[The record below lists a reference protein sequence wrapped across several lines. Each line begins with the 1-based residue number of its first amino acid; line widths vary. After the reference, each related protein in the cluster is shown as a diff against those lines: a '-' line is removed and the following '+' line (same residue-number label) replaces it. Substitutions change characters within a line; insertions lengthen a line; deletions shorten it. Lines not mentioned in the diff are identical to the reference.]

1 MFKLFTLKSANNN
14 YHCLNSNKNILCTS
28 FVTFQRNGIIGKRFN
43 SNLGSKD
50 TSPNGSDILDES
62 IMKKVFVD
70 HLKLDK
76 QKENLVIIE
85 YLYDFNNTSFLLNKL
100 LKPKKHILQA
110 PFRKLKT
117 YLTKKTG
124 ESLSDIHMV
133 QTMRW
138 TNKNLVDNNLLS
150 NTFLAKFNNLK
161 LFLGSTPITFHR
173 INTDFKTLIIGNYF
187 NDTLLPSLDMV
198 ITSQRF
204 NSQVDFKFEKP
215 IIEMNEVDNI
225 VEIYN
230 LSGLDDPQTISN
242 SLGKTSEKSQFH
254 SNSTLK
260 TLYKKATS
268 SFSDDPFT
276 QSQNKDPKSKY
287 LFIDCMTATK
297 LLQRQHHTVVDDKTL
312 KFRSKF
318 TMKME
323 TVFDIDP
330 IAVFVPD
337 DCTFKDKN
345 KHSVLSTELYKK
357 FITQQYPDT
366 LIFDNL
372 SKEQIRS
379 PNVEKR
385 GPLTL
390 FRMTLK
396 PQVVSMSSHESFQL
410 HELLDCISNKP
421 SHSIATNLKF
431 VPTDE
436 MYQYLKQ
443 NIDLQ
448 VYSKINCLEC
458 SQEQMWSLFEV
469 YKKASK
475 FSQKMN
481 DNYEDL

>member
-1 MFKLFTLKSANNN
+1 MLKFSTLKSANSN
-14 YHCLNSNKNILCTS
+14 YHCLNSNKNILCTL
-28 FVTFQRNGIIGKRFN
+28 FVKYQRNGIISKRFN

-70 HLKLDK
+70 RLKLDK

-124 ESLSDIHMV
+124 NALSDIHMV

-138 TNKNLVDNNLLS
+138 TNKNLVEDKLLS
-150 NTFLAKFNNLK
+150 NTFLSKFNNLK

-242 SLGKTSEKSQFH
+242 KKSQFH

-268 SFSDDPFT
+268 SFSDDFFT

-287 LFIDCMTATK
+287 FFID
-297 LLQRQHHTVVDDKTL
+297 LDDKTL

-330 IAVFVPD
+330 IAVFVPEN
-337 DCTFKDKN
+337 CTFKDKN

-357 FITQQYPDT
+357 FISQQYPET

-372 SKEQIRS
+372 SKEQMRS
-379 PNVEKR
+379 SNIEKR

-396 PQVVSMSSHESFQL
+396 PQVVSMSSQESFQL

-431 VPTDE
+431 VPTGE

-443 NIDLQ
+443 NIDWE

-469 YKKASK
+469 YKKAAK
-475 FSQKMN
+475 FSENMN